1 MISVSGAISAVGEH
15 LQVSKLTARQV
26 QTAKGPGRLIDGD
39 GLTLEISAT
48 GRKRWLI
55 RFSSEG
61 RVSEKA
67 LGSAEFVSLAEARD
81 KAYQFR
87 KNLVSGTAPARK
99 ITFGEIAKE
108 VLASKSHLRSSTAS
122 QMGTHLRHC
131 APLQSKHIGSLTVDD
146 CVALLRP
153 LYASVPRVAD
163 RVRALMA
170 DVFSAAKV
178 RGHFTGDNP
187 CLWKGSLDQV
197 LPRRPALVNH
207 AALDWRE
214 APALFKALES
224 EVVVGRAT
232 QFLML
237 TALRKMEAVEAR
249 WAEIDGNVLTI
260 VAERMK
266 TSKTHRVPLSAP
278 ALAILESQRA
288 LGEISDFVF
297 TSPRGIGKPLAP
309 SAVNDLLGRL
319 GITTTVHGLRTTF
332 ATWAQEQTN
341 ADPMIIE
348 GCLAHSIGNAT
359 TRAYLRSDN
368 LDKRAKLLSEWAD
381 FLVHSGQ

>member
-1 MISVSGAISAVGEH
+1 
-15 LQVSKLTARQV
+15 
-26 QTAKGPGRLIDGD
+26 
-39 GLTLEISAT
+39 
-48 GRKRWLI
+48 
-55 RFSSEG
+55 
-61 RVSEKA
+61 
-67 LGSAEFVSLAEARD
+67 
-81 KAYQFR
+81 
-87 KNLVSGTAPARK
+87 
-99 ITFGEIAKE
+99 
-108 VLASKSHLRSSTAS
+108 
-122 QMGTHLRHC
+122 
-131 APLQSKHIGSLTVDD
+131 
-146 CVALLRP
+146 
-153 LYASVPRVAD
+153 VPRVAD

-178 RGHFTGDNP
+178 RGYFTGDNP
-187 CLWKGSLDQV
+187 CLWKGTLDQV

-207 AALDWRE
+207 AALPHAE
-214 APALFKALES
+214 APALYRALEA
-224 EVVVGRAT
+224 EGVVGRAT

-249 WAEIDGNVLTI
+249 WAEIDMVGGSSPPMITI

-266 TSKTHRVPLSAP
+266 TSKAHRVPLSAP

-319 GITTTVHGLRTTF
+319 GIATTVHGLRTTF
-332 ATWAQEQTN
+332 ATWAQEQTS

-368 LDKRAKLLSEWAD
+368 LDKRAKLMSEWAA
-381 FLVHSGQ
+381 FLVATTIP